1 MDATTLLIVC
11 TSAGFSVGVSLGYAL
26 GRLDWLAGRVLSI
39 VAADNS
45 LIVESFKQAPR
56 RKVVQDEPEVKTPRK
71 IDISEAKFVAPVDT
85 AGMERLDE
93 NELGKTTVT
102 QDDIQGSV
110 SRLAQLK
117 GN

>member
-1 MDATTLLIVC
+1 MDATTLLITC
-11 TSAGFSVGVSLGYAL
+11 TGLGFSLGVSLGYAL
-26 GRLDWLAGRVLSI
+26 GRLDWLAGKVLSI
-39 VAADNS
+39 TAADNS
-45 LIVESFKQAPR
+45 LLVESIKQAPR
-56 RKVVQDEPEVKTPRK
+56 KRAAVEAAPKAAVK
-71 IDISEAKFVAPVDT
+71 IDINEAKFVAPVDT
-85 AGMERLDE
+85 EGMERLDG

>member
-1 MDATTLLIVC
+1 MDSTTFLIACV
-11 TSAGFSVGVSLGYAL
+11 SAGVGVGVLVGYAL
-26 GRLDWLAGRVLSI
+26 GRLDWLAGKVLSI
-39 VAADNS
+39 AAADNS
-45 LIVESFKQAPR
+45 LLVESFKQAPKR
-56 RKVVQDEPEVKTPRK
+56 SAGFPAEAKAPRK

-85 AGMERLDE
+85 GGMERLDG